1 MRTRED
7 EGSVR
12 WNWIAI
18 FSYTASL
25 ALSVAIWRGLFLA
38 VGHLVK

>member
-1 MRTRED
+1 MFIMFIRN
-7 EGSVR
+7 

-25 ALSVAIWRGLFLA
+25 AVSLTIWRGLFRA
-38 VGHLVK
+38 VEFLVK